1 MALSGHSVTAVR
13 CPLLGEKRTSL
24 FEWFMSKPI
33 FSVHGPF
40 GTYYMADGEHIVV
53 VSPVEIPA
61 LIAQGFHAGRRA
73 HQLSDRGG

>member
-33 FSVHGPF
+33 F
-40 GTYYMADGEHIVV
+40 HIVV